1 MAGSP
6 SNTSNC
12 SPKGLAARVREL
24 EDELA
29 AARVAHAEVSQR
41 EARLDRAVR
50 GSTVCLW
57 DWHVGTTEAHYD
69 ERFAEL
75 LGYVPGEDDCDLT
88 FENFSERLH
97 PDDRALNTE
106 AINRHLEENVLYDIE
121 YRLRCKDG
129 DYRWFRS
136 RGAAIRDEDGRATRM
151 AGGMTDVTDR
161 AIARERLIEAR
172 HAAEG
177 ANEQLTTF
185 FDLSLDLLCI
195 AGTDSYFKRINPA
208 FMETLGYSEEELLA
222 QPFLS
227 FVHPDDQERTVAAV
241 MQLAAGEEVVL
252 FENRYRH
259 CNGHYLWL
267 EWSAAEADGGV
278 IYALARDVTQ
288 RREKEE
294 EIREAKSAAEAAS
307 RAKSE
312 FLANMSHEIR
322 TPMNAIIGMSE
333 LLLDTKLSSRQEEYQ
348 KLVLDS
354 AESLLGVMNDV
365 LDFSKIEAGRMEL
378 DPREFELRASL
389 IDTLRTL
396 EVRARQE
403 GLKLTHFIAPEV
415 PILVNADQGRLRQ
428 VMLNLVGNAIKFT
441 EQGRVDVR
449 VDLISQREADAI
461 LRVEVRDTGVGVPQ
475 DKLKTIFE
483 PFSQAEGSTARKFGG
498 TGLGLSICRKIV
510 SLMKGELWLESEV
523 GQGSAFGFSLP
534 VEVRESRSQAV
545 ERAAKVVLET
555 KPDDVPVIDVLLV
568 EDSRGNQLVATRFL
582 ERRGH
587 RVTIAEN
594 GHKAVAAFES
604 GKFDAILMDIH
615 MPEMNGFEAT
625 RLIREQETPGG
636 LRVPIIAMTAN
647 AMQGD
652 REACL
657 AAGMD
662 DYLAKPVRAMDL
674 YEILERL
681 AVPN

>member
-1 MAGSP
+1 
-6 SNTSNC
+6 
-12 SPKGLAARVREL
+12 
-24 EDELA
+24 
-29 AARVAHAEVSQR
+29 
-41 EARLDRAVR
+41 
-50 GSTVCLW
+50 
-57 DWHVGTTEAHYD
+57 
-69 ERFAEL
+69 
-75 LGYVPGEDDCDLT
+75 
-88 FENFSERLH
+88 
-97 PDDRALNTE
+97 
-106 AINRHLEENVLYDIE
+106 
-121 YRLRCKDG
+121 
-129 DYRWFRS
+129 
-136 RGAAIRDEDGRATRM
+136 
-151 AGGMTDVTDR
+151 
-161 AIARERLIEAR
+161 
-172 HAAEG
+172 
-177 ANEQLTTF
+177 
-185 FDLSLDLLCI
+185 
-195 AGTDSYFKRINPA
+195 
-208 FMETLGYSEEELLA
+208 
-222 QPFLS
+222 
-227 FVHPDDQERTVAAV
+227 
-241 MQLAAGEEVVL
+241 
-252 FENRYRH
+252 
-259 CNGHYLWL
+259 
-267 EWSAAEADGGV
+267 
-278 IYALARDVTQ
+278 
-288 RREKEE
+288 
-294 EIREAKSAAEAAS
+294 
-307 RAKSE
+307 
-312 FLANMSHEIR
+312 
-322 TPMNAIIGMSE
+322 
-333 LLLDTKLSSRQEEYQ
+333 
-348 KLVLDS
+348 
-354 AESLLGVMNDV
+354 
-365 LDFSKIEAGRMEL
+365 
-378 DPREFELRASL
+378 
-389 IDTLRTL
+389 
-396 EVRARQE
+396 
-403 GLKLTHFIAPEV
+403 LKLTHFIAPEV

>member
-1 MAGSP
+1 
-6 SNTSNC
+6 
-12 SPKGLAARVREL
+12 
-24 EDELA
+24 
-29 AARVAHAEVSQR
+29 
-41 EARLDRAVR
+41 
-50 GSTVCLW
+50 
-57 DWHVGTTEAHYD
+57 
-69 ERFAEL
+69 
-75 LGYVPGEDDCDLT
+75 
-88 FENFSERLH
+88 
-97 PDDRALNTE
+97 
-106 AINRHLEENVLYDIE
+106 
-121 YRLRCKDG
+121 
-129 DYRWFRS
+129 
-136 RGAAIRDEDGRATRM
+136 
-151 AGGMTDVTDR
+151 
-161 AIARERLIEAR
+161 
-172 HAAEG
+172 
-177 ANEQLTTF
+177 
-185 FDLSLDLLCI
+185 
-195 AGTDSYFKRINPA
+195 
-208 FMETLGYSEEELLA
+208 METLGYSEEELLA